1 MFCGAQAQKNEMDDR
16 AIQSELL
23 AESFVGLGNRA
34 ACPSCEKNYLA
45 VCPEGWSETRQGA
58 CVAPVGYVKCE
69 ALSFLGT
76 YSESDKQDFESRCG
90 VCWPCKSGAAFMS
103 RRVTVQEHSADLP
116 LDLPKEL
123 VLDVN
128 KAPYPVV
135 NIIADQS
142 VGSLRAASALMQQR
156 TPERMINTDF
166 KERVSGQE
174 VSFKEVL
181 GKQEA
186 QLQVC
191 RMRSLQVGGF
201 SVNRYQ

>member
-1 MFCGAQAQKNEMDDR
+1 
-16 AIQSELL
+16 
-23 AESFVGLGNRA
+23 
-34 ACPSCEKNYLA
+34 
-45 VCPEGWSETRQGA
+45 
-58 CVAPVGYVKCE
+58 
-69 ALSFLGT
+69 
-76 YSESDKQDFESRCG
+76 
-90 VCWPCKSGAAFMS
+90 
-103 RRVTVQEHSADLP
+103 LP

-156 TPERMINTDF
+156 KPERMINTDF

-191 RMRSLQVGGF
+191 RVRSLQVGGF